1 MFGVLIH
8 EKPFLSASNYLSKGK
23 SAVQKKGS
31 GILASDDLKTYNKV
45 KGLVSGSQQTGEP
58 QQSTGSALVQL
69 FP

>member
-8 EKPFLSASNYLSKGK
+8 EKPFLSTSNYLSKGK
-23 SAVQKKGS
+23 SKVQQKWS

-45 KGLVSGSQQTGEP
+45 KGLVSGG
-58 QQSTGSALVQL
+58 STGSALVQL